1 MSAYLVTDD
10 VDERLVFDQLP
21 ADDTCREWL
30 AVDGFTQFMTTVGKR
45 RIRTQALCK
54 VRVGQP
60 WGPNNCE
67 WVSAAEA
74 QNFADP
80 NAPKLTFRDVTA
92 GASRWAHWLRLSPSV
107 VYARLRAN
115 MPAEHA
121 LYHGHL
127 NILRN
132 DAVRALVDTGAP
144 VAVRLAR
151 NEPRLFTCTKVDMDV
166 VDALRLL
173 LHKYDAR

>member
-1 MSAYLVTDD
+1 MTPDD
-10 VDERLVFDQLP
+10 EHVDCEQAAFATLPVDDLCAEWQQL
-21 ADDTCREWL
+21 
-30 AVDGFTQFMTTVGKR
+30 DGFKQFLTAVGKR
-45 RIRTQALCK
+45 RRRTQVLCK

-67 WVSAAEA
+67 WVSAVEA

-80 NAPKLTFRDVTA
+80 NVPKLTFRGVTA
-92 GASRWAHWLRLSPSV
+92 GASRWARWLRLSPSI

-115 MPAEHA
+115 MPAAHA
-121 LYHGHL
+121 LYHGNL
-127 NILRN
+127 IILRN
-132 DAVRALVDTGAP
+132 NAVRALVDTGAP

-151 NEPRLFTCTKVDMDV
+151 NEPRLFTCTKADMDA

-173 LHKYDAR
+173 LRKDDAC